1 MAYDIHIQP
10 ISADQVV
17 GYQAFSFGF
26 TAALKVEGLQ
36 SLVNRWVRMFMTPKG
51 SDITDANAGTEFA
64 ALIGGNIPQGDQD
77 FVDIITLSMEDTNE
91 QVKQQ
96 DLEGEYPPDEQLAN
110 AELLRFNRPARDEV
124 EFWVTIKNIEQGSLV
139 VRLADL
145 TTR

>member
-10 ISADQVV
+10 ISADQVI
-17 GYQAFSFGF
+17 GHHAFSFGF

-51 SDITDANAGTEFA
+51 SDITDDNAGTEFA
-64 ALIGGNIPQGDQD
+64 ALIGGNIPPGDQD

-96 DLEGEYPPDEQLAN
+96 DLDGEYPSDEQLAN
-110 AELLRFNRPARDEV
+110 AELLRFNRPTADAV
-124 EFWVTIKNIEQGSLV
+124 EFWVTIKNIEQESLV